1 MLKQAS
7 QKALPFL
14 IDALRPAKQLLPE
27 YTHQVRPERAK
38 AMQAIGLATVV
49 LVGAIYG
56 RLYAKLPP
64 DYLLLLIAPI
74 AAMALLV
81 IWVLPDR
88 DTAPTRAMAHVLLA
102 FFAVSVA
109 WPDYLA
115 LQLPGLPWISFR
127 RLFLLPTALLL
138 LVCVSTNAKF
148 RKELGETLNS
158 EPLIWKLL
166 VGFIVMQFL
175 SIAGAPSPPAAIKNF
190 INYQIAWTSVFF
202 ASVYA
207 FRNVETSLR
216 FLKIFLIAAM
226 AIGLIGILEYHN
238 RGVLWANH
246 VPSFLQVDL
255 ETMSGTMLSAMRNGL
270 YRSKS
275 VYGQPLPF
283 AEIMAYSTPVI
294 LYFIFTVKNFW
305 VKVALVGI
313 DLLLVYVLTLPQS
326 RLGMIGF
333 LISHALF
340 IGVWSGRIWLRN
352 KSSLW
357 GPMITLSYPVAV
369 IALAGAV
376 MSVGSLREKVMG
388 GGDTVYSDQSRK
400 LQKRGA
406 RGIILRNPVIGHG
419 PRQAANVLG
428 FSAGGR
434 ITLDNYFL
442 WIALDYGMIG
452 FCLYYGIFLLIIHRM
467 FMISI
472 RDVEQNNNLALVA
485 LTTFASYVL
494 IKAVLSEEDNHST
507 IFMML
512 GFAMAVMWRENKIRA
527 EQHAQPVVKPQFP
540 R

>member
-27 YTHQVRPERAK
+27 YTRQVPPARAMLLQTFGV
-38 AMQAIGLATVV
+38 AAAAL
-49 LVGAIYG
+49 LGAIYG
-56 RLYAKLPP
+56 HFFAKLPP
-64 DYLLLLIAPI
+64 DYLLVLLAPI
-74 AAMALLV
+74 SVVALLV

-88 DTAPTRAMAHVLLA
+88 DTAPTKAMSRLLLA

-127 RLFLLPTALLL
+127 RLFLLPTILVLLI
-138 LVCVSTNAKF
+138 CVSTNAAF
-148 RKELGETLNS
+148 RKDIRETLNA
-158 EPLIWKLL
+158 EPLIWKFLA
-166 VGFIVMQFL
+166 GFVVMQFL
-175 SIAGAPSPPAAIKNF
+175 SIAGAPSPAAAIKNF
-190 INYQIAWTSVFF
+190 VNYQLAWTGIFF
-202 ASVYA
+202 ASAYV
-207 FRNVETSLR
+207 FRNIDIAQR
-216 FLKIFLIAAM
+216 FLKIFFMATMMVGLIA
-226 AIGLIGILEYHN
+226 ILETMN
-238 RGVLWANH
+238 VGVLWRDH

-255 ETMSGTMLSAMRNGL
+255 ETMTGTMTSAMRNGL
-270 YRSKS
+270 YRAKS

-294 LYFIFTVKNFW
+294 LYFIFTAKNLW
-305 VKVALVGI
+305 AKIVLIGL

-326 RLGMIGF
+326 RLGMIGY

-352 KSSLW
+352 KYSLM
-357 GPMITLSYPVAV
+357 GPMITLSYPLAV

-376 MSVGSLREKVMG
+376 MTVGPLREKVMG
-388 GGDTVYSDQSRK
+388 GGDTLNSDQARK
-400 LQKRGA
+400 QQKRSAAGV
-406 RGIILRNPVIGHG
+406 ILSNPVIGHG

-428 FSAGGR
+428 FVAYGR
-434 ITLDNYFL
+434 VTLDNYFL
-442 WIALDYGMIG
+442 WIALDYGLIG
-452 FCLYYGIFLLIIHRM
+452 FGIYYGLFLIVIHRM

-472 RDVEQNNNLALVA
+472 RDIDRNNNMALVA
-485 LTTFASYVL
+485 LTTFASFVM
-494 IKAVLSEEDNHST
+494 IKAVLSEEDNHSM

-512 GFAMAVMWRENKIRA
+512 GFAMAIIWREKAKQA
-527 EQHAQPVVKPQFP
+527 EEAPATGQNPHFV